1 MQSYRNLDDNVAKN
15 VELSKIHL
23 GKSSEPH
30 KSSLDSQND
39 ISTLDSKVCFIVLST
54 KRQLQN
60 FFQKISNFMFNV
72 LIIFIFIGQC

>member
-1 MQSYRNLDDNVAKN
+1 MSTSRDFNRSGVQSYRNLDDNVAKN

-23 GKSSEPH
+23 GKSSEPP

-39 ISTLDSKVCFIVLST
+39 TSTLDSKVCFIVLGT

-60 FFQKISNFMFNV
+60 YFFKKS
-72 LIIFIFIGQC
+72 